1 MDVRVK
7 RGEMTG
13 EIDKGRTVICTRS
26 ITGRE
31 PVLCMRERERERED
45 IRCGGGEKRGI
56 GEREREK
63 IRR

>member
-26 ITGRE
+26 ITERE
-31 PVLCMRERERERED
+31 PVLRTRERERERISDVVE
-45 IRCGGGEKRGI
+45 
-56 GEREREK
+56 ERREG
-63 IRR
+63 